1 MSEEREISIGELYEL
16 ATNSTPAVK
25 VLDTK
30 FIEQVDLDRIQV
42 WTDTGWVDAVKI
54 HKTVPY
60 RIWQVVTS
68 SHSLKCADTHI
79 VFKQGFKET
88 FVNDLAVGDKIMTEN
103 GLEEVEAIMQLDA
116 ADNMYDI
123 ELAENSNHRYYTD
136 GILSHN
142 TTTYTVFCLWYAT
155 MFRDKKVMICANKL
169 ATAIEIMDRIRKAYE
184 NLPFWI
190 KPGILTY
197 NKGEIEFANGSVIR
211 ACSTSSS
218 AARGSS
224 CNCVEGNTK
233 VAIRLFGWLKLNVPI
248 KWLRW
253 L

>member
-1 MSEEREISIGELYEL
+1 MAIEELSEQVERKFIDSISIDDL
-16 ATNSTPAVK
+16 
-25 VLDTK
+25 
-30 FIEQVDLDRIQV
+30 QVE
-42 WTDTGWVDAVKI
+42 TDSGWVDAVQI

-60 RIWQVVTS
+60 RIWQVVTDK
-68 SHSLKCADTHI
+68 HNLKCADDHI
-79 VFKQGFKET
+79 VFKDGFEQV
-88 FVNDLAVGDKIMTEN
+88 FVKDLVVGDKILTED
-103 GLEEVEAIMQLDA
+103 GPEEVQAVMQLDA
-116 ADNMYDI
+116 YDNMFDI
-123 ELAENSNHRYYTD
+123 ELADINHRYYTN

-155 MFRDKKVMICANKL
+155 MFQDKKIMICANKL

-197 NKGEIEFANGSVIR
+197 NKGEIEFANGSTIR

-224 CNCVEGNTK
+224 CNCVKGNTK
-233 VAIRLFGWLKLNVPI
+233 VTIRLFGWLKLTLPI
-248 KWLRW
+248 KWLKF